1 MTSGRQAVPSCPPD
15 LLVVGL
21 HLFRGPVVDDFADVG
36 LVNAHAKSHGGD
48 NTLEEKQKHVKQ
60 VSITCNGIVFM
71 PSLWWKTCKPMM
83 RDANH
88 DAKEIMD
95 PNPLTMLTSY
105 KAKGICNINVTL

>member
-1 MTSGRQAVPSCPPD
+1 MKSPVQGHVLRRPQHVTSGRQAVPSCPPD

-60 VSITCNGIVFM
+60 VIYIY
-71 PSLWWKTCKPMM
+71 
-83 RDANH
+83 
-88 DAKEIMD
+88 I
-95 PNPLTMLTSY
+95 Y
-105 KAKGICNINVTL
+105 I